1 MKKNLMMVSLACL
14 LGLGL
19 ASCSPTDASSSKD
32 TTTDT
37 TPTVVEVDKTYSI
50 TTNAQAGSTI
60 VVEEFEGESV
70 SKVLAGSTVV
80 FRVELNADV
89 NLLSVKVDGK
99 EVVSS
104 QDKFTFVMPNHN
116 VTIETQV
123 KDLTDEVIL
132 NVSDVVEDTV
142 QTSVDG
148 LLTYLQELGKD
159 EQIKFFGHGSMVETS
174 KDTYGNVVNIETT
187 YKTNGTKSQA
197 LEIETQFT
205 GTTVITS
212 TTITENELLDNG
224 RFFSGTKDLS
234 GGSVRNSGI
243 IYDVVKPDE
252 EEGTYH
258 GFQTVSEEEAN
269 MKVSAP
275 LDLIDLIT
283 TKYFASY
290 GDFGSDS
297 TLTSSI
303 SEDKKSVTYIV
314 TSYEEPY
321 WTDSDAEKFD
331 LVITIDGDNFISGVK
346 YINSKYT
353 YDQTNDGN
361 ELKDDA
367 VAYEVNTTEYTAVR
381 DYKRDFEELLDV
393 NDFVA
398 HDYDV
403 KVFTRDNRQ
412 NKFVQLENNGV
423 YKAAYVGFEFTDA
436 TKTNSFIMTPQITTD
451 VTELINNNKQVIAS
465 EDFTVT
471 FDNGLGDTVD
481 VALHV
486 LPVQGTAIEFETSA
500 SNIYLNESITVTPKV
515 QPESATQNVS
525 LEFVEDES
533 TGKVEVTDN
542 GDGTFAVKGT
552 QIGEVVL
559 LATYKDDPTL
569 TAKLTLKVT
578 EKPSYEDLLNNLLT
592 KTLSITV
599 NNYEKLYLT
608 FKEGGTGV
616 AEDFYQGSV
625 YGSPVEFK
633 WTLDQDTLVFTITNA
648 DGGDLNVAGTYCFG
662 LTVVTADEL
671 TALSGTS
678 SSPNECPAVFID
690 RRDV

>member
-19 ASCSPTDASSSKD
+19 ASCSPSDASSSKD

-116 VTIETQV
+116 VIIETQV

-174 KDTYGNVVNIETT
+174 KDSYGNLVNVETT

-205 GTTVITS
+205 DSRVITS

-234 GGSVRNSGI
+234 GGSIRNSGI

-353 YDQTNDGN
+353 YDQTNDGA

-381 DYKRDFEELLDV
+381 DYKRDFEELLGV

-403 KVFTRDNRQ
+403 EVFTRDNRQ

-451 VTELINNNKQVIAS
+451 VTELINDNKQVIAS

-633 WTLDQDTLVFTITNA
+633 WTLDQNTLVFTITNA

-678 SSPNECPAVFID
+678 SSPKECPAVFID

>member
-37 TPTVVEVDKTYSI
+37 TPSVVEVDKTYSI

-60 VVEEFEGESV
+60 VVEEYEGESV

-174 KDTYGNVVNIETT
+174 KDAMGNLINVETT
-187 YKTNGTKSQA
+187 YKTNGTKSQI

-205 GTTVITS
+205 DSRVISSTTV
-212 TTITENELLDNG
+212 TENELLENG
-224 RFFSGTKDLS
+224 RFFNGTKDTS

-258 GFQTVSEEEAN
+258 GFQTVSEEEAS
-269 MKVSAP
+269 MKVNAP
-275 LDLIDLIT
+275 LDLIGLIT
-283 TKYFASY
+283 DTYFADY

-303 SEDKKSVTYIV
+303 SEDKKSVTYIA

-353 YDQTNDGN
+353 YDQTNDGA

-451 VTELINNNKQVIAS
+451 VTELINNDKQVIAS

-486 LPVQGTAIEFETSA
+486 LPVQGTAIVFETSS

-552 QIGEVVL
+552 QVGEVVL

-569 TAKLTLKVT
+569 TAKLTLKVS

-592 KTLSITV
+592 KTLEITV
-599 NNYEKLYLT
+599 NSNEKLYLT
-608 FKEGGTGV
+608 FKDGGTGV

-633 WTLDQDTLVFTITNA
+633 WTLDQSTLVFTITNA
-648 DGGDLNVAGTYCFG
+648 DGGVLNVAGTNCFG

-671 TALSGTS
+671 IAISGTS
-678 SSPNECPAVFID
+678 YSKKECPAVFID